1 MTSPTIEL
9 AQSLIRQA
17 SVTPDD
23 AGCQQ
28 IMIERLKAIG
38 FEITPLRFGD
48 VDNFW
53 ATRGN
58 SGDIL
63 CFAGH
68 TDVVPEGDPEQWKH
82 KPYEATLDNGILHGR
97 GAADMKGSL
106 AAMVVA
112 VEEFVKNNPDH
123 YQQIAFLI
131 TSDEEGIAV
140 DGTVKVVEYLEKNNI
155 KIKWCIVGEPSS
167 TNTTGDI
174 IKNGRRGS
182 LGLTLTI
189 NGVQGHVAYP
199 HLARNPIH
207 EASPALAELATIEW
221 DKGNDF
227 FPPTTFQI
235 SNMNGGTGATN
246 VIPGSVDIIANFRF
260 STELTVENIQQ
271 RFITILDK
279 HNLDYEIRWQVNGL
293 PFLTQP
299 GNLTEAVSDA
309 IKEVTDIKTELST
322 AGGTSDAR
330 FIAPT
335 GTQVI
340 ELGPVNATI
349 HQVDEQVNAEELNL
363 LKDIYLK
370 TLEKMLK

>member
-106 AAMVVA
+106 AAMIVA

>member
-235 SNMNGGTGATN
+235 SNMNSGTGATN